1 MDDFRKD
8 LLKINESRVH
18 KVKNSLG
25 VYDAYKWIRKNKWL
39 GMSPI
44 SEHDFYAIIRTV
56 NKALADKFLYSGS
69 IKLPLRMGEIVL
81 RKYKPSITLQDGKI
95 KTNLPIDWDSTL
107 QLWSEDKES
116 YKKRTLIRIE
126 EKEIFKVL
134 YDKSKALYNN
144 KSFYTFSLNR
154 NIKIAL
160 KKQLKNGLLDAFM
173 LCGKT

>member
-1 MDDFRKD
+1 MDNFRKE

-69 IKLPLRMGEIVL
+69 I
-81 RKYKPSITLQDGKI
+81 
-95 KTNLPIDWDSTL
+95 
-107 QLWSEDKES
+107 
-116 YKKRTLIRIE
+116 
-126 EKEIFKVL
+126 
-134 YDKSKALYNN
+134 
-144 KSFYTFSLNR
+144 
-154 NIKIAL
+154 
-160 KKQLKNGLLDAFM
+160 
-173 LCGKT
+173 